1 MLKLRDGIVELY
13 KKVATSIPSDVEE
26 ALKTACLNETEPL
39 AKESL
44 NIILQNIKIARTTA
58 RPICQDTGFPVFSVK
73 VPRGLSHQLIRD
85 VIMDATRIATNKIPL
100 RPNAV
105 DIITEKNSGD
115 NVGDYFPLVY
125 TEETEEQFLA
135 VDLMLKG
142 GGCENLGQTYKLPMI
157 LDYEMYIGSYSQGT
171 KMSLRGEAEAIS
183 KDEIPRF
190 ARNDRVRVIAE
201 RDFDGARKCVL
212 DAVFKAQGKG
222 CPPYTIGIAI
232 GGAKDQVA
240 FLSKKHLMRRLTDTH
255 PNAAIAE
262 LENKILN
269 DINSLGIGTA
279 GLGGRTTAI
288 GVKIATAH
296 RHPASYFVDVS
307 FSCWANRRGRLIW

>member
-1 MLKLRDGIVELY
+1 MLKLRDGIIELY
-13 KKVATSIPSDVEE
+13 KKVATSIPGDVED
-26 ALKTACLNETEPL
+26 ALKTAYANETEPL
-39 AKESL
+39 ARESL
-44 NIILQNIKIARTTA
+44 NVILQNIKIARTTA
-58 RPICQDTGFPVFSVK
+58 RPICQDTGFPVFYIK
-73 VPRGLSHQLIRD
+73 VPKGLSHQLVKD
-85 VIMDATRIATNKIPL
+85 MIMDATRIATNKIPL

-105 DIITEKNSGD
+105 DVITEKNTGD
-115 NVGDYFPLVY
+115 NVGEYFPFVY
-125 TEETEEQFLA
+125 TEETEEQSLI

-142 GGCENLGQTYKLPMI
+142 GGCENLGQTYKLP
-157 LDYEMYIGSYSQGT
+157 Q
-171 KMSLRGEAEAIS
+171 SLVIS
-183 KDEIPRF
+183 HQSSVKNNDLEI
-190 ARNDRVRVIAE
+190 IAE
-201 RDFDGARKCVL
+201 RDFDGVRKCVL
-212 DAVFKAQGKG
+212 DAVFKAQGRG
-222 CPPYTIGIAI
+222 CPPYTIGVAI

-240 FLSKKHLMRRLTDTH
+240 FLSKKQLMRKIPDMH

-279 GLGGRTTAI
+279 GLGGRITAI